1 MSARHA
7 RAGQLGALAK
17 WGRETDRSAATAPG
31 RKAAEER
38 WMRAVLQE
46 HPDLD
51 ERTARLMADA
61 RKREHFLRLSMKS
74 VEARRRRKAA
84 A

>member
-17 WGRETDRSAATAPG
+17 WGRETDRTAATAPG
-31 RKAAEER
+31 RKAAEDR
-38 WMRAVLQE
+38 WLRAVRQE

-51 ERTARLMADA
+51 ERAAQLMADA
-61 RKREHFLRLSMKS
+61 RKREHFLRMALKS
-74 VEARRRRKAA
+74 AESRRRKKAA
-84 A
+84 

>member
-17 WGRETDRSAATAPG
+17 WGRETDRTAATAAA
-31 RKAAEER
+31 RLAAEDR
-38 WMRAVLQE
+38 WYRSVRAE
-46 HPDLD
+46 HPELD
-51 ERTARLMADA
+51 EQTARLMADA
-61 RKREHFLRLSMKS
+61 RKREHFLRLALKS
-74 VEARRRRKAA
+74 AASRRRKRAA

>member
-17 WGRETDRSAATAPG
+17 WGRETDRTAATAAA
-31 RKAAEER
+31 RQAAEDR
-38 WMRAVLQE
+38 WYLEVRAE
-46 HPDLD
+46 HPRID

-61 RKREHFLRLSMKS
+61 RKREHFTRMAFKS
-74 VEARRRRKAA
+74 AETRRRRAA
-84 A
+84 

>member
-1 MSARHA
+1 VSARHA

-17 WGRETDRSAATAPG
+17 WGRETDRAAATEKA
-31 RKAAEER
+31 RKSAEDR
-38 WMRAVLQE
+38 WYRQVRAE

-61 RKREHFLRLSMKS
+61 RRREHFVRMAHKS
-74 VEARRRRKAA
+74 AAARRRRRAA
-84 A
+84 

>member
-1 MSARHA
+1 MSARHS

-17 WGRETDRSAATAPG
+17 WGRETDRTAATAAA
-31 RKAAEER
+31 RRAAEDR
-38 WMRAVLQE
+38 WYIAIRAE

-51 ERTARLMADA
+51 ERAARLMADA
-61 RKREHFLRLSMKS
+61 RKREHFLRLALKS
-74 VEARRRRKAA
+74 AASRRRKKAA

>member
-17 WGRETDRSAATAPG
+17 WGRETDRTAATAAA
-31 RKAAEER
+31 RKAAEDR
-38 WMRAVLQE
+38 WFLAVQQE

-61 RKREHFLRLSMKS
+61 RKREHFLRLAHKS
-74 VEARRRRKAA
+74 AAKRRRRAA
-84 A
+84 